1 LARTP
6 EEQAL
11 LQSGWAHPIEADSA
25 TVRRHAPRVE
35 VAGNDAEMA
44 RDPAART
51 ARLPSLAWR
60 RAKEALA
67 ADLPV
72 LVQVPRRGYVL
83 ALACST
89 CRARAACA
97 HCSGPLSLASGHAI
111 AACRWCGRPAGDWR
125 CSSCGG
131 RSLRASTVGA
141 KRTAEELG
149 RAFPGVPVRTSG
161 GDDVLSSVPAGR
173 ALVVATPGAEPVAA
187 GGYGAVL
194 LLDGWALLTRADLR
208 ASEDALRKWFAAASL
223 ARSSVD
229 GGRVVIVAAD
239 DAIPVQAL
247 VQWAPARAAQ
257 WELDDRTAVG
267 FPPAV
272 RLAELTGAGSDLAEL
287 LAITDLPAS
296 AEVLGPVPFGDI
308 ERALARVPRADGL
321 ALATALKSAQ
331 SIRAARHDGGAVRA
345 RLDPVDL
352 T

>member
-1 LARTP
+1 
-6 EEQAL
+6 
-11 LQSGWAHPIEADSA
+11 
-25 TVRRHAPRVE
+25 
-35 VAGNDAEMA
+35 
-44 RDPAART
+44 
-51 ARLPSLAWR
+51 
-60 RAKEALA
+60 
-67 ADLPV
+67 
-72 LVQVPRRGYVL
+72 
-83 ALACST
+83 
-89 CRARAACA
+89 
-97 HCSGPLSLASGHAI
+97 
-111 AACRWCGRPAGDWR
+111 
-125 CSSCGG
+125 
-131 RSLRASTVGA
+131 VGA

-331 SIRAARHDGGAVRA
+331 SIRAARHDGAAVRA